1 MAVFTHVTE
10 ADLRNFLSSYDVGQI
25 RSFKGIAEGVE
36 NTNYFLQTDQA
47 RFILTLFEKRVPE
60 QDLPFFM
67 NLMNHLG
74 SAGLPV
80 AAPVKSQSGQ
90 MLGKLNGRP
99 AALISFL
106 EGTSKDTPDK
116 QDCTACGDMLGRLHL
131 AATSFD
137 ETRDNA
143 FSLSGW
149 EKLAAA
155 CGKTANNCSPDLQVF
170 IQDELAFQRGN
181 WPAPGSLPQAV
192 VHTDLF
198 PDNVLFLDSTINGVI
213 DFYFACTDYLTFD
226 LAVTLNAWCFNE
238 VHEFQPEQ
246 AEALLTAYLSHRQ
259 LSVAERAALPVF
271 LRGSALRFLLTRL
284 YDWINQ
290 DPAALV
296 TVKDPLEYRDKLR
309 FHQNNYFWEM
319 INE

>member
-1 MAVFTHVTE
+1 MAVFTHVSE
-10 ADLRNFLSSYDVGQI
+10 ADLTRFLSSYDVGQA
-25 RSFKGIAEGVE
+25 RAFKGIAEGVE

-67 NLMNHLG
+67 ELMNHLG

-80 AAPVKSQSGQ
+80 AAPVKSRSGQ

-106 EGTSKDTPDK
+106 EGTSKDQPDK
-116 QDCTACGDMLGRLHL
+116 DDCTACGDMLGRLHL
-131 AATSFD
+131 AARSFKG
-137 ETRDNA
+137 TRDNA

-155 CGKTANNCSPDLQVF
+155 CGEAANNCTQGLQAF
-170 IQDELAFQRGN
+170 IQDELAFQESN

-198 PDNVLFLDSTINGVI
+198 PDNVLFLDDAINGVI
-213 DFYFACTDYLTFD
+213 DFYFACTDYLAFD
-226 LAVTLNAWCFNE
+226 LAVTINAWCFDAA
-238 VHEFQPEQ
+238 HKFQPEL
-246 AEALLTAYLSHRQ
+246 AEALLTAYLAHRQ
-259 LSVAERAALPVF
+259 LSAAERTALPVF

-309 FHQNNYFWEM
+309 FHQNNNFWKLIDE
-319 INE
+319 